1 MTVRRDTIAAI
12 LRLVMFGGCWWWWEC
27 NGLWGNDE
35 FQRYAYRTDRMT
47 MSSGDAKEV
56 NAMAHI
62 PTPWPRGVGDR
73 RIVSDSAHMQRA
85 LDRYRRSARPPDP
98 MPDVSLP
105 DISMGVAIAPEK
117 GGGGAGGGDAGGGA
131 GGGGAAPAP
140 YQAQ

>member
-1 MTVRRDTIAAI
+1 MIGKSGTIAVI

-27 NGLWGNDE
+27 SGLWGDDE
-35 FQRYAYRTDRMT
+35 FQRYAERNDRMT

-85 LDRYRRSARPPDP
+85 LDWYRRSARRPDP

-105 DISMGVAIAPEK
+105 DFSMGVAIQPEK
-117 GGGGAGGGDAGGGA
+117 QNGGGGGGGDGGS
-131 GGGGAAPAP
+131 GGGAAPAH
-140 YQAQ
+140 Y

>member
-1 MTVRRDTIAAI
+1 MIGKSGTIAVI

-27 NGLWGNDE
+27 SGLWGDDE
-35 FQRYAYRTDRMT
+35 FQRYAERSDRMT

-85 LDRYRRSARPPDP
+85 LDRYRRSARTPDP
-98 MPDVSLP
+98 MPDVTLP
-105 DISMGVAIAPEK
+105 DISMGVVIQPDK
-117 GGGGAGGGDAGGGA
+117 QQGGGGGGGGGGDAGG
-131 GGGGAAPAP
+131 AAPAH
-140 YQAQ
+140 Y